1 MVGELA
7 FPKTDPDLPFD
18 DRISDVRCSPSHL
31 DDLSRK
37 GKGGV
42 SSSHWN
48 GYVSRLKLE
57 NIALVDW
64 GGLGEGEGEEDIF
77 SRRE

>member
-48 GYVSRLKLE
+48 G
-57 NIALVDW
+57 
-64 GGLGEGEGEEDIF
+64 
-77 SRRE
+77 